1 MQELTKFPI
10 AKPEFLLII
19 AKIEVTS
26 SGRAVPN
33 AITVAPMISS
43 LSPKIT
49 EILLELST
57 TKSPPNFS
65 RTLPKITKNIDWIW
79 KIYNK

>member
-1 MQELTKFPI
+1 M
-10 AKPEFLLII
+10 
-19 AKIEVTS
+19 TS

-65 RTLPKITKNIDWIW
+65 RTLPKITKI
-79 KIYNK
+79 